1 MLLKDLKEHF
11 VVSDFEKGKYLLY
24 CKDENTHGRY
34 LARQF
39 YCVVEKVGTTKFKIV
54 PSKHFNGDVHSHIFH
69 PTNFITS
76 LGEKVNE
83 YVKSLPFHSDT
94 YCPTYRD
101 NVFYIYACHEYL
113 KGIGFENSKQHSRDG
128 ELYELENKDVYGKP
142 NTVLLGI
149 YGIDM
154 LDNNPDSEVTVKIH
168 NSNTHWMSLKC
179 KKDIIDIIDTI
190 NNMLLPLFF
199 GNSIIQF
206 KLSNKLTS
214 SMSSIEGLEQIS
226 LDLNTYSINK
236 VNYKQ
241 LLIEKLENMLIEL
254 KK

>member
-11 VVSDFEKGKYLLY
+11 HVSDFEKGKYLLY
-24 CKDENTHGRY
+24 SKKGDDGKYMC
-34 LARQF
+34 RQF
-39 YCVVEKVGTTKFKIV
+39 YCAVEKVGTTKFKIV
-54 PSKHFNGDVHSHIFH
+54 PSKHFNGKLAMNTLL
-69 PTNFITS
+69 PTGDIKM
-76 LGEKVNE
+76 LCACVDE
-83 YVKSLPFHSDT
+83 YVNSLSFHSDA

-101 NVFYIYACHEYL
+101 NVFYIYACSEYL
-113 KGIGFENSKQHSRDG
+113 KDIGFENSKQYSRDG
-128 ELYELENKDVYGKP
+128 ELYELVNKDVYGKP

-154 LDNNPDSEVTVKIH
+154 LDDNPDSEVIVKIH
-168 NSNTHWMSLKC
+168 NSDTHWMSLRC
-179 KKDIIDIIDTI
+179 KKDIIDIIDSI
-190 NNMLLPLFF
+190 NSILLPLFL

-226 LDLNTYSINK
+226 LDLNAYSINK

-241 LLIEKLENMLIEL
+241 LLIGKLENMLNEL